1 MRTDSPAHRETATPR
16 ARGRRRPA
24 PRLLPARG
32 SRHRRCAS
40 AWRRSAPLRA
50 GTDARAGPSHGR
62 LQDGTDFHYAAA
74 LQDRAALR
82 ELHGFSEVLRL
93 DQGVAADDVLGLG
106 VWSVGDGSLLSL
118 DELARPLERV
128 TGVLDMALVGQL
140 LHPGHPGLHALL
152 HLLRRSH
159 RGTTVLVGAAVQV
172 DELAHDDSSW
182 GFSHSGSVVRA
193 GLPTLGRFRGAAAD

>member
-50 GTDARAGPSHGR
+50 GTDARAGPSHAR
-62 LQDGTDFHYAAA
+62 LQDGTDFHHATA

-82 ELHGFSEVLRL
+82 ELHGFSEVLRFH
-93 DQGVAADDVLGLG
+93 QGVAADDVLGLG
-106 VWSVGDGSLLSL
+106 VWSVGDGPLLSL

-128 TGVLDMALVGQL
+128 TGVLDMALVLEL
-140 LHPGHPGLHALL
+140 LHPGQPRLRALL

-159 RGTTVLVGAAVQV
+159 RGTTGLVGAAVQV

-182 GFSHSGSVVRA
+182 GCASNR
-193 GLPTLGRFRGAAAD
+193 